1 MNPYSLLA
9 DFVLILHA
17 SFIAFVVFGL
27 ILIVMGLLRQ
37 WRWVRSFWFRLSHLL
52 AIGIVVIQSWMGII
66 CPLTI
71 WEHELRMMA
80 DKISYSGSF
89 VAYWLRKI
97 VFYQAEPWVF
107 SMGYTIFA
115 GLILATWIWGR
126 PQGAPVLVL
135 HQSII
140 RIIKIASKRP
150 WLHLS

>member
-80 DKISYSGSF
+80 NKISYSGSF
-89 VAYWLRKI
+89 VAYWLHKI

-107 SMGYTIFA
+107 SMGYTIFG

-126 PQGAPVLVL
+126 PQGPPVLVL

-140 RIIKIASKRP
+140 RKIKIASKRP
-150 WLHLS
+150 